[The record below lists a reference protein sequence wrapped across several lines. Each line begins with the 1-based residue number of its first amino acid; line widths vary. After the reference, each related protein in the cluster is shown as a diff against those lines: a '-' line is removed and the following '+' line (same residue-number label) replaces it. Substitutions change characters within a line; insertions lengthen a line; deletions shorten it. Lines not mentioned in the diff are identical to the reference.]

1 METEYLIKE
10 KTLSIILGKNRSTL
24 RAWRKKGKIPYLKI
38 GTKTIRYKL
47 SDVFKALNE
56 QVFCK

>member
-56 QVFCK
+56 